1 MIVSINAE
9 LGEAAV
15 KDTILGNVL
24 DKFWPD
30 LETQLAGIETN
41 AHLQGF
47 EPVTVPTTTDAEI
60 VRSSGY
66 PALDAAAID
75 TIRSGH
81 FKSDCDYG
89 LGSIRIAFKLQD

>member
-1 MIVSINAE
+1 M
-9 LGEAAV
+9 
-15 KDTILGNVL
+15 
-24 DKFWPD
+24 
-30 LETQLAGIETN
+30 
-41 AHLQGF
+41 
-47 EPVTVPTTTDAEI
+47 
-60 VRSSGY
+60 RSSGY